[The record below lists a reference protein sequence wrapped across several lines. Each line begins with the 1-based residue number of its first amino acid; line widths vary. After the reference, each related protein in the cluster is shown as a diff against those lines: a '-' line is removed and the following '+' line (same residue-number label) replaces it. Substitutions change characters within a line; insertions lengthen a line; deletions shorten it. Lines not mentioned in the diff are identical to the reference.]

1 VGDPGAAREQL
12 HSLPHSIFQAA
23 RACRTR
29 RTGVCEACARSWGF
43 RVHREVQAVEAQIVG
58 PGREGR
64 WRYCCVGGSV
74 RESRMYRIE

>member
-1 VGDPGAAREQL
+1 
-12 HSLPHSIFQAA
+12 
-23 RACRTR
+23 
-29 RTGVCEACARSWGF
+29 
-43 RVHREVQAVEAQIVG
+43 VEAQIVG